1 MKRKLL
7 IAMAVLLFLFGLG
20 VLLYPTI
27 RTAAFRQAERREIR
41 RFQEYRAE
49 NQAEGGT
56 SLDASSIDAPEDI
69 FLTESSEQTEAAETE
84 RAFPELWEACV
95 AYNTRLVEEQPISL
109 TASGMDSPALVLSD
123 YGWDEDVFAS
133 LFIPSA
139 RIETPLYLGA
149 SRSNLTKGGVILG
162 QTSLPIGGESTHCV
176 IGGHRTW
183 NAILHPF
190 VSLEEVSVG
199 DLVQITNPWETL
211 NYRVI
216 SNRTIYPD
224 DLEQVRIQPGLDLLS
239 IFTCTYPNTKRVLVT
254 CERIYKEGD

>member
-7 IAMAVLLFLFGLG
+7 IALAVLLFLFGLV

-49 NQAEGGT
+49 NRAEGGI
-56 SLDASSIDAPEDI
+56 SLDTSSIEAPEDI
-69 FLTESSEQTEAAETE
+69 HQPESTAQTEPAETE

-95 AYNTRLVEEQPISL
+95 AYNTQLVEEQPTSL

-123 YGWDEDVFAS
+123 YGWEEDVFAALS
-133 LFIPSA
+133 IPSA
-139 RIETPLYLGA
+139 EIETPLYLGA

-190 VSLEEVSVG
+190 ISLEEVAVG

-211 NYRVI
+211 SYRVI
-216 SNRTIYPD
+216 STQTIYPD
-224 DLEQVRIQPGLDLLS
+224 DLEQVRIQPGRDLLS

>member
-1 MKRKLL
+1 MKHKLL
-7 IAMAVLLFLFGLG
+7 IALAILLFLFGLG

-27 RTAAFRQAERREIR
+27 QTAAFRQAERREIR

-49 NQAEGGT
+49 NRAEEGI
-56 SLDASSIDAPEDI
+56 SLDTSSIDAPEDI
-69 FLTESSEQTEAAETE
+69 HQPESAAQAEPAETE

-95 AYNTRLVEEQPISL
+95 AYNAQLVKKQPASL
-109 TASGMDSPALVLSD
+109 TASGMNSPALALSD
-123 YGWDEDVFAS
+123 YGWEEDVFAALS
-133 LFIPSA
+133 IPSA
-139 RIETPLYLGA
+139 GIETPLYLGA

-190 VSLEEVSVG
+190 VSLEEVAVG

-211 NYRVI
+211 NYKVI
-216 SNRTIYPD
+216 TTQTIYPD
-224 DLEQVRIQPGLDLLS
+224 DLEQVRIQPGRDLLS

>member
-7 IAMAVLLFLFGLG
+7 IALAVLLFLFGLG
-20 VLLYPTI
+20 ILLYPTI
-27 RTAAFRQAERREIR
+27 QTAAFRQAEQREIQ
-41 RFQEYRAE
+41 RFEEYRAE
-49 NQAEGGT
+49 GNIPSNA
-56 SLDASSIDAPEDI
+56 AIDAPEDI
-69 FLTESSEQTEAAETE
+69 LHPENHAKTEPAEEQ

-95 AYNTRLVEEQPISL
+95 AYNARLVEEQPTSL
-109 TASGMDSPALVLSD
+109 TASGMNRPAIVLSD
-123 YGWDEDVFAS
+123 YGWEQEVFATLS
-133 LFIPSA
+133 IPSA
-139 RIETPLYLGA
+139 QIETPLYLGA
-149 SRSNLTKGGVILG
+149 SRSNLVKGGVILG

-190 VSLEEVSVG
+190 VSLEEVAVG

-211 NYRVI
+211 SYRVI
-216 SNRTIYPD
+216 STQTIYPD
-224 DLEQVRIQPGLDLLS
+224 DLEQVRIQPGRDLLS

>member
-7 IAMAVLLFLFGLG
+7 IALAVFLFLFGLG

-27 RTAAFRQAERREIR
+27 RTAVFRQAERREIR

-49 NQAEGGT
+49 GGT
-56 SLDASSIDAPEDI
+56 FLDASSIDAPEDI
-69 FLTESSEQTEAAETE
+69 PQPESPAQTEPAETE
-84 RAFPELWEACV
+84 RAFPELWEAC
-95 AYNTRLVEEQPISL
+95 AKYNAQLVENQRASL
-109 TASGMDSPALVLSD
+109 TASGMNNPALVLSD
-123 YGWDEDVFAS
+123 YGWEEDVFAALS
-133 LFIPSA
+133 IPSA
-139 RIETPLYLGA
+139 QIKTPLYLGA

-190 VSLEEVSVG
+190 VSLEEVAVG
-199 DLVQITNPWETL
+199 DLVQLTNPWETL
-211 NYRVI
+211 SYRVI
-216 SNRTIYPD
+216 STRTIYPD
-224 DLEQVRIQPGLDLLS
+224 DLEQVRIQPGRDLLS
-239 IFTCTYPNTKRVLVT
+239 IFTCTYPNTKRVLIT

>member
-7 IAMAVLLFLFGLG
+7 IAIAVLLFLFSLG

-41 RFQEYRAE
+41 RFQDYRRAD
-49 NQAEGGT
+49 GGT
-56 SLDASSIDAPEDI
+56 SFNASIDAPEDI
-69 FLTESSEQTEAAETE
+69 LQPESPAQTEPATIE
-84 RAFPELWEACV
+84 RAFPELWEACE
-95 AYNTRLVEEQPISL
+95 AYNTRLVEEQPTSL
-109 TASGMDSPALVLSD
+109 TAAGMNNPALVLSD
-123 YGWDEDVFAS
+123 YGWEEDVFAS
-133 LFIPSA
+133 LSIPSA
-139 RIETPLYLGA
+139 QIETPLYLGA
-149 SRSNLTKGGVILG
+149 SRSNLVKGGVILG

-190 VSLEEVSVG
+190 ISLEEVAVG

-211 NYRVI
+211 RYRVI
-216 SNRTIYPD
+216 STQTIYPD
-224 DLEQVRIQPGLDLLS
+224 NLEQVQIQPGRDLLS

-254 CERIYKEGD
+254 CERICKEGD

>member
-7 IAMAVLLFLFGLG
+7 IAPAVLLFLFGLG

-41 RFQEYRAE
+41 CFQEYRAE
-49 NQAEGGT
+49 NRAKGGISPDT
-56 SLDASSIDAPEDI
+56 SSIDAPEDI
-69 FLTESSEQTEAAETE
+69 FLTESSEQTEPAETE
-84 RAFPELWEACV
+84 RAFPELWEAC
-95 AYNTRLVEEQPISL
+95 AKYNAQLVENQRASL

-123 YGWDEDVFAS
+123 YGWEEDVFAALS
-133 LFIPSA
+133 IPSA
-139 RIETPLYLGA
+139 GIETPLYLGA

-190 VSLEEVSVG
+190 ISLEEVAVG
-199 DLVQITNPWETL
+199 DLVQITNPWESL

-216 SNRTIYPD
+216 STQTIYPD
-224 DLEQVRIQPGLDLLS
+224 DLEQVRIQPGRDLLS
-239 IFTCTYPNTKRVLVT
+239 IFTCTYPNTRRVLVT
-254 CERIYKEGD
+254 CERICKEGD

>member
-7 IAMAVLLFLFGLG
+7 IALAVVLFLFGLG

-27 RTAAFRQAERREIR
+27 QTAAFRQAERREIR

-49 NQAEGGT
+49 NRAEGGI
-56 SLDASSIDAPEDI
+56 SLDTSSIDAPEDI
-69 FLTESSEQTEAAETE
+69 HQPESTAQTEPAETE

-95 AYNTRLVEEQPISL
+95 EYNAQLVKKQPASL
-109 TASGMDSPALVLSD
+109 TASGMNSPALALSD
-123 YGWDEDVFAS
+123 YGWEEDVFAALS
-133 LFIPSA
+133 IPSA
-139 RIETPLYLGA
+139 GIETPLYLGA

-211 NYRVI
+211 RYRVI
-216 SNRTIYPD
+216 STQKIYPD
-224 DLEQVRIQPGLDLLS
+224 DLEQVRIQPGRDLLS
-239 IFTCTYPNTKRVLVT
+239 IFTCTYPNTRRVLVT
-254 CERIYKEGD
+254 CERICKEGD

>member
-7 IAMAVLLFLFGLG
+7 IALAILLFLFGLG

-27 RTAAFRQAERREIR
+27 RTAAFRQAEQREIR

-49 NQAEGGT
+49 YRAEGGT
-56 SLDASSIDAPEDI
+56 SSNSSIDAPEDI
-69 FLTESSEQTEAAETE
+69 LLPENSEQAEAAEAE

-95 AYNTRLVEEQPISL
+95 AYNAQLVKKQPASL
-109 TASGMDSPALVLSD
+109 TASGMNSPALVLSD
-123 YGWDEDVFAS
+123 YGWGQEVFATLS
-133 LFIPSA
+133 IPSA
-139 RIETPLYLGA
+139 QIETPLYLGA
-149 SRSNLTKGGVILG
+149 SRSNLVKGGVILG

-190 VSLEEVSVG
+190 VSLEEVAVG
-199 DLVQITNPWETL
+199 DLVQLANPWETL
-211 NYRVI
+211 SYRVI
-216 SNRTIYPD
+216 STQTIYPD
-224 DLEQVRIQPGLDLLS
+224 DLEQVRIQPGQDLLS

>member
-7 IAMAVLLFLFGLG
+7 IAPAVLLFLFGLG

-49 NQAEGGT
+49 NRAEGGI
-56 SLDASSIDAPEDI
+56 SLDTSSIDAPEDI
-69 FLTESSEQTEAAETE
+69 HQPESTAQTEPAETE

-95 AYNTRLVEEQPISL
+95 AYNTRLVKEQPTSL
-109 TASGMDSPALVLSD
+109 TASGMNSPALVLSD
-123 YGWDEDVFAS
+123 YGWDEDVFAALS
-133 LFIPSA
+133 IPSA
-139 RIETPLYLGA
+139 GIDTPLYLGA

-190 VSLEEVSVG
+190 ISLEEVAVG

-211 NYRVI
+211 SYRVI
-216 SNRTIYPD
+216 STQTIYPD
-224 DLEQVRIQPGLDLLS
+224 DLEQVRIQPGRDLLS

>member
-7 IAMAVLLFLFGLG
+7 ITLAVFLFLFGLG

-27 RTAAFRQAERREIR
+27 RTAAFRQTERREIR
-41 RFQEYRAE
+41 RFQEYKAE
-49 NQAEGGT
+49 NRAEGGI
-56 SLDASSIDAPEDI
+56 SLDTSSIDAPEDI
-69 FLTESSEQTEAAETE
+69 HQPESTAQTEPAETE

-95 AYNTRLVEEQPISL
+95 AYNTRLVEEQPTSL
-109 TASGMDSPALVLSD
+109 TASGMTSPALVLSD
-123 YGWDEDVFAS
+123 YGWEQEVFATLS
-133 LFIPSA
+133 IPSA
-139 RIETPLYLGA
+139 QIETPLYLGA

-190 VSLEEVSVG
+190 VSLEEVAVG
-199 DLVQITNPWETL
+199 DLVQLTNPWETL

-216 SNRTIYPD
+216 STQTIYPD
-224 DLEQVRIQPGLDLLS
+224 DLEQVRIQPGRDLLS

-254 CERIYKEGD
+254 CERICKEGD

>member
-7 IAMAVLLFLFGLG
+7 ITLAVFLFLFGLG

-27 RTAAFRQAERREIR
+27 RTAAFRQTERREIR
-41 RFQEYRAE
+41 RFQEYKAE
-49 NQAEGGT
+49 NRAEGGI
-56 SLDASSIDAPEDI
+56 SLDTSSIDAPEDSHQPDS
-69 FLTESSEQTEAAETE
+69 TAQTEPAETE

-95 AYNTRLVEEQPISL
+95 AYNTRLVEEQPTSL
-109 TASGMDSPALVLSD
+109 TASGMTSPALVLSD
-123 YGWDEDVFAS
+123 YGWEQEVFATLS
-133 LFIPSA
+133 IPSA
-139 RIETPLYLGA
+139 QIETPLYLGA

-190 VSLEEVSVG
+190 VSLEEVAVG
-199 DLVQITNPWETL
+199 DLVQLTNPWETL

-216 SNRTIYPD
+216 STQTIYPD
-224 DLEQVRIQPGLDLLS
+224 DLEQVRIQPGRDLLS

-254 CERIYKEGD
+254 CERICKEGD

>member
-7 IAMAVLLFLFGLG
+7 IAIAVLLFLFSLG

-41 RFQEYRAE
+41 RFQDYRRAD
-49 NQAEGGT
+49 GGT
-56 SLDASSIDAPEDI
+56 SFNASIDAPEDI
-69 FLTESSEQTEAAETE
+69 LQPESPAQTEPAETE
-84 RAFPELWEACV
+84 RAFPELWAACV
-95 AYNTRLVEEQPISL
+95 AYNAQLAEKQPTSL

-123 YGWDEDVFAS
+123 YDWEEDVFAALS
-133 LFIPSA
+133 IPSA
-139 RIETPLYLGA
+139 GIETPLYLGA

-190 VSLEEVSVG
+190 ISLEEVAVG
-199 DLVQITNPWETL
+199 DLVQLTNPWETL

-216 SNRTIYPD
+216 STRTIYPD
-224 DLEQVRIQPGLDLLS
+224 DLEQVRIQPGRDLLS

-254 CERIYKEGD
+254 CERICKEGD

>member
-7 IAMAVLLFLFGLG
+7 IAPAVFLFLFGLG

-27 RTAAFRQAERREIR
+27 RTAAFRHAEQREIR

-49 NQAEGGT
+49 YRAEGGT

-69 FLTESSEQTEAAETE
+69 PQPESPAQTEPAETE
-84 RAFPELWEACV
+84 RAFPELWAAC
-95 AYNTRLVEEQPISL
+95 AKYNAQLVENQPTSL
-109 TASGMDSPALVLSD
+109 TANGMNSPALVLSD
-123 YGWDEDVFAS
+123 YGWEQEVFAALS
-133 LFIPSA
+133 IPSA
-139 RIETPLYLGA
+139 QIETPLYLGA
-149 SRSNLTKGGVILG
+149 SRSNLVKGGVILG

-190 VSLEEVSVG
+190 ISLEEVAVG

-211 NYRVI
+211 RYRVI
-216 SNRTIYPD
+216 STQTIYPD
-224 DLEQVRIQPGLDLLS
+224 NLEQVRIQPGRDLLS

>member
-7 IAMAVLLFLFGLG
+7 IALAVLLFLFGLG
-20 VLLYPTI
+20 VLFYPTI
-27 RTAAFRQAERREIR
+27 QTAAFRQAEQREIQ

-49 NQAEGGT
+49 YRAEGGIFPDT
-56 SLDASSIDAPEDI
+56 SSIDAPEDI
-69 FLTESSEQTEAAETE
+69 HQPESTAQTEPAETE

-95 AYNTRLVEEQPISL
+95 AYNAQLVKKQPASL
-109 TASGMDSPALVLSD
+109 TASGMNSPALALSD
-123 YGWDEDVFAS
+123 YGWEEDVFATLS
-133 LFIPSA
+133 IPSA
-139 RIETPLYLGA
+139 GIETPLYLGA

-211 NYRVI
+211 RYRVI
-216 SNRTIYPD
+216 STQTIYPD
-224 DLEQVRIQPGLDLLS
+224 DLEQVRIQPGRDLLS
-239 IFTCTYPNTKRVLVT
+239 IFTCTYPNTRRVLVT
-254 CERIYKEGD
+254 CERICKEGD

>member
-7 IAMAVLLFLFGLG
+7 IAPAVLLFLFGLG
-20 VLLYPTI
+20 VLLYPTV
-27 RTAAFRQAERREIR
+27 RTAAFRQAEQREIR

-49 NQAEGGT
+49 NRAEGNKST
-56 SLDASSIDAPEDI
+56 NAAIDAPEDI
-69 FLTESSEQTEAAETE
+69 LQPESPAQTGPAEEQL
-84 RAFPELWEACV
+84 AFPELWEAC
-95 AYNTRLVEEQPISL
+95 AKYNAQLVENQRASL

-123 YGWDEDVFAS
+123 YGWEEDVFAALS
-133 LFIPSA
+133 IPSA
-139 RIETPLYLGA
+139 GIETPLYLGA

-190 VSLEEVSVG
+190 VSLEEVSVD
-199 DLVQITNPWETL
+199 DLVLITNPWETL
-211 NYRVI
+211 SYRVI
-216 SNRTIYPD
+216 STQTIYPD
-224 DLEQVRIQPGLDLLS
+224 DLEQVRIHPGRDLLS

-254 CERIYKEGD
+254 CERIYQEGD

>member
-1 MKRKLL
+1 MKHKLL
-7 IAMAVLLFLFGLG
+7 IAIAVFLFLFGLG

-27 RTAAFRQAERREIR
+27 QTAAFRQAEQREIR

-49 NQAEGGT
+49 SRAEGGT

-69 FLTESSEQTEAAETE
+69 LHSESPGQTEPAETE
-84 RAFPELWEACV
+84 RAFPELWAACE
-95 AYNTRLVEEQPISL
+95 AYNTRLVEEQPTSL
-109 TASGMDSPALVLSD
+109 TANGMNSPALVLSD
-123 YGWDEDVFAS
+123 YGWEEDVFAALS
-133 LFIPSA
+133 IPSA
-139 RIETPLYLGA
+139 GIETPLYLGA

-216 SNRTIYPD
+216 STKTIFPD
-224 DLEQVRIQPGLDLLS
+224 DLEQVRIQPGRDLLS

>member
-7 IAMAVLLFLFGLG
+7 IALAVLLFLFGLG
-20 VLLYPTI
+20 VLLHPTVQ
-27 RTAAFRQAERREIR
+27 TAAFRQAERREIR

-49 NQAEGGT
+49 NRAEGGI
-56 SLDASSIDAPEDI
+56 SLDTSSIDAPEDI
-69 FLTESSEQTEAAETE
+69 HQPESTAQTESAETE

-95 AYNTRLVEEQPISL
+95 AYNAQLVKKQPASL
-109 TASGMDSPALVLSD
+109 TASGMNSPALALSD
-123 YGWDEDVFAS
+123 YGWEEDVFATLS
-133 LFIPSA
+133 IPSA
-139 RIETPLYLGA
+139 GIETPLYLGA

-162 QTSLPIGGESTHCV
+162 QTSLPIGGENTHCV

-190 VSLEEVSVG
+190 VSLEDVAVG
-199 DLVQITNPWETL
+199 DLVQLTNPWETL

-216 SNRTIYPD
+216 STQTIYPD
-224 DLEQVRIQPGLDLLS
+224 NLEQVRIQPGRDLLS

-254 CERIYKEGD
+254 CERIY

>member
-7 IAMAVLLFLFGLG
+7 IAPAVLLFLFGLG
-20 VLLYPTI
+20 VLFYPTI
-27 RTAAFRQAERREIR
+27 QTAAFRQMERREIR

-49 NQAEGGT
+49 NRAEGGI
-56 SLDASSIDAPEDI
+56 SLDAFSIDAPEDM
-69 FLTESSEQTEAAETE
+69 LHPESPAQTEPAEAE
-84 RAFPELWEACV
+84 RPFPELWEACV
-95 AYNTRLVEEQPISL
+95 AYNTRLVEEQPTSL
-109 TASGMDSPALVLSD
+109 TASGMNNPALVLSD
-123 YGWDEDVFAS
+123 YGWEEDVFAALS
-133 LFIPSA
+133 IPSA
-139 RIETPLYLGA
+139 QIETPLYLGA

-190 VSLEEVSVG
+190 VSLEEVAVG
-199 DLVQITNPWETL
+199 DLVQLTNPWETL
-211 NYRVI
+211 SYRVI
-216 SNRTIYPD
+216 STRTIYPD
-224 DLEQVRIQPGLDLLS
+224 DLEQVRIQPGRDLLS

>member
-7 IAMAVLLFLFGLG
+7 IAPAVLLFLFGLG

-27 RTAAFRQAERREIR
+27 RTAAFRQAEQREIR

-49 NQAEGGT
+49 YRAEGGT

-69 FLTESSEQTEAAETE
+69 PQPESPGQTEPAETE
-84 RAFPELWEACV
+84 RAFPELWAACV
-95 AYNTRLVEEQPISL
+95 EYNAQLVEKQRASL

-123 YGWDEDVFAS
+123 YGWEEDVFAALS
-133 LFIPSA
+133 IPTA

-149 SRSNLTKGGVILG
+149 SRSNLVKGGVILG

-190 VSLEEVSVG
+190 VSLEDVAVG
-199 DLVQITNPWETL
+199 DLVQLTNPWETL

-216 SNRTIYPD
+216 STQTIYPD
-224 DLEQVRIQPGLDLLS
+224 DLEQVRIQPGRDLLS

-254 CERIYKEGD
+254 CERICKEGD

>member
-7 IAMAVLLFLFGLG
+7 IALAVLLFLFGLG
-20 VLLYPTI
+20 ILLYPTI
-27 RTAAFRQAERREIR
+27 RTAAFRQAERREIH

-49 NQAEGGT
+49 YRAEGGT

-69 FLTESSEQTEAAETE
+69 PQPESPGQTEPAETE
-84 RAFPELWEACV
+84 RAFPELWEAC
-95 AYNTRLVEEQPISL
+95 AKYNAQLVENQRASL

-123 YGWDEDVFAS
+123 YGWEEDVFATLS
-133 LFIPSA
+133 IPSA
-139 RIETPLYLGA
+139 GIETPLYLGA
-149 SRSNLTKGGVILG
+149 SRSNLVKGGVILG

-176 IGGHRTW
+176 IGGHLTW

-190 VSLEEVSVG
+190 ISLEEVAVG

-211 NYRVI
+211 RYRVI
-216 SNRTIYPD
+216 STQTIYPD
-224 DLEQVRIQPGLDLLS
+224 NLEQVRIQPGRDLLS

-254 CERIYKEGD
+254 CERICKEGD

>member
-7 IAMAVLLFLFGLG
+7 IALAVLLFLFGLG

-27 RTAAFRQAERREIR
+27 QTAAFRQAEQREIR

-49 NQAEGGT
+49 YRAEGGT

-69 FLTESSEQTEAAETE
+69 FLTESSEQTEPAETE

-95 AYNTRLVEEQPISL
+95 AYNTRLVEEQSTSL
-109 TASGMDSPALVLSD
+109 TASGMNNPALVLSD
-123 YGWDEDVFAS
+123 YGWEEDVFAALS
-133 LFIPSA
+133 IPSA
-139 RIETPLYLGA
+139 QIETPLYLGA

-190 VSLEEVSVG
+190 VSLEEVAVG
-199 DLVQITNPWETL
+199 DLVQLTNPWETL
-211 NYRVI
+211 SYRVI
-216 SNRTIYPD
+216 STRTIYPD
-224 DLEQVRIQPGLDLLS
+224 DLEQVRIQPGRDLLS
-239 IFTCTYPNTKRVLVT
+239 IFTCTYPNTKRVLIT

>member
-7 IAMAVLLFLFGLG
+7 IALAVLLFFFGLG

-49 NQAEGGT
+49 YRAEGGT

-69 FLTESSEQTEAAETE
+69 LHPENHAKTEPAEGQ

-95 AYNTRLVEEQPISL
+95 AYNTRLVGEQPTSL
-109 TASGMDSPALVLSD
+109 TASGMNSPALVLSE
-123 YGWDEDVFAS
+123 YGWKEEVFAALS
-133 LFIPSA
+133 IPSA
-139 RIETPLYLGA
+139 QIETPLYLGA
-149 SRSNLTKGGVILG
+149 SRSNLVKGGVILG

-190 VSLEEVSVG
+190 VSLEEVAVG

-211 NYRVI
+211 RYRVI
-216 SNRTIYPD
+216 STQTIYPD
-224 DLEQVRIQPGLDLLS
+224 NLEQVRIQPGRDLLS

-254 CERIYKEGD
+254 CERICKEGD

>member
-7 IAMAVLLFLFGLG
+7 IAPAVLLFLFGLG

-27 RTAAFRQAERREIR
+27 RTAAFRQAEQREIR

-49 NQAEGGT
+49 YRAEGGT

-69 FLTESSEQTEAAETE
+69 PQPESPGQTEPAETE
-84 RAFPELWEACV
+84 RAFPELWAACV
-95 AYNTRLVEEQPISL
+95 EYNAQLVEKQRASL

-123 YGWDEDVFAS
+123 YGWEEDVFAALS
-133 LFIPSA
+133 IPTA

-190 VSLEEVSVG
+190 VSLEDVAVG
-199 DLVQITNPWETL
+199 DLVQLTNPWETL

-216 SNRTIYPD
+216 STQTIYPD
-224 DLEQVRIQPGLDLLS
+224 DLEQVRIQPGRDLLS

-254 CERIYKEGD
+254 CERICKEGD

>member
-7 IAMAVLLFLFGLG
+7 IALAVLLYFFGLG

-27 RTAAFRQAERREIR
+27 RTAAFRQVERREIR
-41 RFQEYRAE
+41 RFEEYRAE
-49 NQAEGGT
+49 NRAEENNP
-56 SLDASSIDAPEDI
+56 SNAVIDAPEDI
-69 FLTESSEQTEAAETE
+69 LHPESPAQTEPAETE
-84 RAFPELWEACV
+84 RTFPELWEACV
-95 AYNTRLVEEQPISL
+95 AYNTQLVEEQSISL
-109 TASGMDSPALVLSD
+109 TAAGMNSPAIVLSD
-123 YGWDEDVFAS
+123 YGWEQEVFAALS
-133 LFIPSA
+133 IPSTG
-139 RIETPLYLGA
+139 IEAPLYLGA

-190 VSLEEVSVG
+190 ISLEEVAVG

-211 NYRVI
+211 SYRVI
-216 SNRTIYPD
+216 STQTIYPD
-224 DLEQVRIQPGLDLLS
+224 DLEQVRIQPGRDLLS